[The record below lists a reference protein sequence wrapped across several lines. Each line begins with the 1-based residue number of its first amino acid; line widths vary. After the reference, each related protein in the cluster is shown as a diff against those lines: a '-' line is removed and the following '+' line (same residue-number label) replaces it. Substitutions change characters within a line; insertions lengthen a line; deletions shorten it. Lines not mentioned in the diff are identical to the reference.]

1 MTTNLP
7 QIIIIPLFDLLLSE
21 AKPIVSIFQ
30 QGLKEKGLPGDEW
43 VLAELI
49 GRTVPEVVSTLCQRS
64 YNPCNEATL
73 AEISANI
80 RHQFNAYL
88 GSPINSPQLKEAE
101 HLLQVLN
108 SKGIKIGVTSWLS
121 QETTEIALK
130 SANLFDRID
139 AFTHSDS
146 KQAQGTLPDVIFS
159 LMRKAGVTK
168 ADRVANLGSTKF
180 DILRGYHAQC
190 QWNIL
195 MAADKSNV
203 RWNAYPSTAVVSNL
217 QEAMAELFLKS
228 AGPDFYKI
236 LNLRNRKNRK

>member
-7 QIIIIPLFDLLLSE
+7 QIIIIPLVDLLLTD

-30 QGLKEKGLPGDEW
+30 QGLKDQHLPCDEW
-43 VLAELI
+43 ILSELI
-49 GRTVPEVVSTLCQRS
+49 GRTIPEVVSTMCQRS
-64 YNPCNEATL
+64 ESSCKDTQLTTIN
-73 AEISANI
+73 ANI
-80 RHQFNAYL
+80 THQFNAFL
-88 GSPINSPQLKEAE
+88 GSTSNSPRLKETA

-108 SKGIKIGVTSWLS
+108 TKGIKIGITSWLPM
-121 QETTEIALK
+121 ETTEIALK
-130 SANLFDRID
+130 SANLLDRID
-139 AFTHSDS
+139 AFSYSDS
-146 KQAQGTLPDVIFS
+146 LQLQGTLPDVIFS
-159 LMRKAGVTK
+159 LMRKAGVNN
-168 ADRVANLGSTKF
+168 ANRVANLGSTKF
-180 DILRGYHAQC
+180 DVLRGYHAQC

-195 MAADKSNV
+195 MAADKDNT